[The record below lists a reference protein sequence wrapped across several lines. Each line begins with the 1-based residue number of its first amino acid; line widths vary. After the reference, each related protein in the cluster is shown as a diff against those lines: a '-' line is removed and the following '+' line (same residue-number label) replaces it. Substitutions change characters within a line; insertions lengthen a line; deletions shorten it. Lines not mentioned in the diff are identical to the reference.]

1 MRIHTEEQFFRVIM
15 DLLDQLEEM
24 DYQEEEVKVLTVL
37 LLYIK
42 DNPYSIYD
50 IIIFLTNTV

>member
-1 MRIHTEEQFFRVIM
+1 M